1 MPILESDFAG
11 GSPHTWY
18 ARMRDDDNN
27 LVYEEKS
34 LRFKYVK
41 LYFLCEWRTLYIW
54 KDVST
59 TTGCSGNIGLEH
71 SFSYNQRNYQVAAG
85 SSIDALPYWD
95 QGLAGRV
102 TYSYDDRYFIERKF
116 RV

>member
-1 MPILESDFAG
+1 MTEGLKAEIKFSFDANSWNQILRG

-34 LRFKYVK
+34 LGSNTLSYTSYANGERA
-41 LYFLCEWRTLYIW
+41 LYW

-71 SFSYNQRNYQVAAG
+71 SFYTTSGIIR
-85 SSIDALPYWD
+85 
-95 QGLAGRV
+95 
-102 TYSYDDRYFIERKF
+102 
-116 RV
+116 

>member
-1 MPILESDFAG
+1 MVTEGLKAEIKFSFDANSWNQILRG

-34 LRFKYVK
+34 LWFKYVK
-41 LYFLCEWRTLYIW
+41 LYFFMRMENALYIW

-71 SFSYNQRNYQVAAG
+71 SFYTTSGIIR
-85 SSIDALPYWD
+85 
-95 QGLAGRV
+95 
-102 TYSYDDRYFIERKF
+102 
-116 RV
+116 